1 MPKKLLEVNGL
12 KQYFNIGKKN
22 EVHAVNDI
30 SFHIYEGETFGLV
43 GESGSGKST
52 TGRTVIRLN
61 EPTDGEIF
69 FDGKDVTKLKGKQE
83 MAKFR
88 REVQMIFQDPYAS
101 LNPRMKVRDI
111 IAEGID
117 VNGLVKS
124 PEERSEKVDELL
136 RTVGLN
142 PSHGTRYPHEF
153 SGGQRQR
160 IGIARAL
167 AVNPRFIICDEPI
180 SALDVSIQAQVVNLL
195 QDLQKQQQLTY
206 LFIAHDLS
214 MVKHISDRIGVMHNG
229 RLLEMGTS
237 DEIYHHGVHPYT
249 ESLLSAI
256 PLPDPDHERQ
266 RKRNKYQPEPEDGQ
280 KRTLRE
286 IAPEHFVYATEQ
298 EVAYYAKKLKR
309 QKEASLLVT
318 S

>member
-229 RLLEMGTS
+229 LLLEMGTS

-266 RKRNKYQPEPEDGQ
+266 RKRIKYQPEPEDGQ

>member
-1 MPKKLLEVNGL
+1 MPNKLLEVKGL
-12 KQYFNIGKKN
+12 KQYFNVGKKN

-52 TGRTVIRLN
+52 TGRTIIRLN
-61 EPTDGEIF
+61 EPTDGEIL
-69 FDGKDVTKLKGKQE
+69 FDGQDVTKIKDKKGLT
-83 MAKFR
+83 KFR
-88 REVQMIFQDPYAS
+88 HDVQMIFQDPYAS

-117 VNGLVKS
+117 VNGLAKS
-124 PEERSEKVDELL
+124 PEERAKKVDVLL

-167 AVNPRFIICDEPI
+167 AVKPRFIICDEPI

-195 QDLQKQQQLTY
+195 QDLQREHQLTY

-229 RLLEMGTS
+229 LLLEMGKS
-237 DEIYHHGVHPYT
+237 DEIYNHGVHPYT

-256 PLPDPDHERQ
+256 PLPDPDHER
-266 RKRNKYQPEPEDGQ
+266 KRRRIKYQPEPDDGQ
-280 KRTLRE
+280 VRQLRE

-298 EVAYYAKKLKR
+298 EVPYYAKKLKR
-309 QKEASLLVT
+309 QKESLLVAN
-318 S
+318 

>member
-1 MPKKLLEVNGL
+1 MPKKLLEVNSL

-266 RKRNKYQPEPEDGQ
+266 RKRIKYQPEPEDGQ

>member
-1 MPKKLLEVNGL
+1 
-12 KQYFNIGKKN
+12 
-22 EVHAVNDI
+22 
-30 SFHIYEGETFGLV
+30 
-43 GESGSGKST
+43 
-52 TGRTVIRLN
+52 
-61 EPTDGEIF
+61 
-69 FDGKDVTKLKGKQE
+69 
-83 MAKFR
+83 
-88 REVQMIFQDPYAS
+88 
-101 LNPRMKVRDI
+101 MKVRDI

-117 VNGLVKS
+117 VNGLAKT
-124 PEERSEKVDELL
+124 PEERSKKVDELL
-136 RTVGLN
+136 KTVGLN
-142 PSHGTRYPHEF
+142 PTHGTRYPHEF

-167 AVNPRFIICDEPI
+167 AIEPRFIICDEPI

-195 QDLQKQQQLTY
+195 QDLQKQHQLTY

-237 DEIYHHGVHPYT
+237 DEIYNHGVHPYT

-266 RKRNKYQPEPEDGQ
+266 RKRIKYQPEPDDGQ
-280 KRTLRE
+280 VRALRE

-298 EVAYYAKKLKR
+298 EVPYYSKKLKR
-309 QKEASLLVT
+309 QKEDLLVT
-318 S
+318 N